1 MSAPLIEIDRLDVT
15 FATRKGPVHA
25 LRGVSMTLGT
35 ERLGIV
41 GESGSGKST
50 LGRALMGLLP
60 AAARVTAD
68 RFRFGGHDL
77 LTIGPSA
84 WRSLRG
90 RRIGLIMQDPRYAL
104 NPVMTVGAQI
114 VEPLQLHR
122 GLNRAAARAAA
133 LELLE
138 QVRIT
143 DPATVFDRYP
153 HQISGGMGQ
162 RVMIAIAL
170 AGDPEVLIADE
181 PTSALDASVRAS
193 FLQLLDGLVVDR
205 GLALILISHDL
216 DLVAGF
222 CDRTLVMYGGQ
233 VMETCTADELRN
245 PGHPYTRGL
254 LACRPDLHYRRPE
267 LRTFPRDPAWMQ
279 PR

>member
-84 WRSLRG
+84 WRGLRG

-143 DPATVFDRYP
+143 DPAAVFDRYP

-233 VMETCTADELRN
+233 VMETCTADQLRN

-254 LACRPDLHYRRPE
+254 LACRPDLRHRRPE

>member
-1 MSAPLIEIDRLDVT
+1 
-15 FATRKGPVHA
+15 
-25 LRGVSMTLGT
+25 
-35 ERLGIV
+35 
-41 GESGSGKST
+41 
-50 LGRALMGLLP
+50 
-60 AAARVTAD
+60 
-68 RFRFGGHDL
+68 
-77 LTIGPSA
+77 
-84 WRSLRG
+84 
-90 RRIGLIMQDPRYAL
+90 
-104 NPVMTVGAQI
+104 
-114 VEPLQLHR
+114 
-122 GLNRAAARAAA
+122 
-133 LELLE
+133 
-138 QVRIT
+138 
-143 DPATVFDRYP
+143 
-153 HQISGGMGQ
+153 MGQ

-233 VMETCTADELRN
+233 VMETCTADQLRN

-254 LACRPDLHYRRPE
+254 LACRPDLRHRRPE

>member
-1 MSAPLIEIDRLDVT
+1 MSPPLIEIDRLDVT

-25 LRGVSMTLGT
+25 LRGVSMALGT

-84 WRSLRG
+84 WRGLRG

-143 DPATVFDRYP
+143 DPAVVFDRYP

-233 VMETCTADELRN
+233 VMETCTADQLRN
-245 PGHPYTRGL
+245 PSHPYTRGL
-254 LACRPDLHYRRPE
+254 LACRPDLRHRRPE